1 MTAKRNRHKQSVQPK
16 VIEIAT
22 RKYLAIAIVITFL
35 LSVILTVIQ
44 IVSLSGYTSHLADT
58 GARQLEQRLELAL
71 QNIQSNASML
81 RVSRET
87 AKLSQTVSFT
97 EEALRSI
104 NYMETL
110 NTIKLTDDALY
121 DIWVLNEDRGVVYTA
136 SRTRYSADVPAI
148 RNIVEETAQEAWD
161 EGFAIA
167 QVDGYPGQE
176 ISRSCLI
183 YRQRLDVSDVGFH
196 GAVYLLLDCKK
207 LYASLLEHNDSL
219 EELMVLTHDGRT
231 VCSQPM
237 NSQPVGARVEAA
249 IDFLAS
255 PTETYQ
261 HWVDGGK
268 ICSAYRGRHFLYVVW
283 VSGDIVIMTVVQ
295 QALYALI
302 VLAVFI
308 MVIVISF
315 RMIARQMNRPIAELQ
330 ATLERQLQEQSIPT
344 DTAREATNVLTQ
356 VSEQWHASDGQETIQ
371 QMDLQLYE
379 AVTSNKL
386 TESMLVHLASF
397 DHYVFLLCDIDEPH
411 QHIVEA
417 RKLSPFLDYLLR
429 YSLRGILGEGESSY
443 TVRINEWSIAAAVS
457 FQNSP
462 SEQARQALMDK
473 SSALMQ
479 AFTTCTLSFS
489 CSSVFSGREHVAE
502 ALNEAKRA
510 IRWKLVRG
518 VGCTILYTPG
528 MGVSR
533 SFTFP
538 QAKIQSIVSSIDRG
552 ENAIHERL
560 RELLAKL
567 LESDAGM
574 DDLEF
579 AVSQLLG
586 VLIQT
591 AFRKG
596 VQFNALFDEPEHSP
610 FRYLSSF
617 DTLEHM
623 LTWLEGKF
631 VQLSRQLAK
640 AHKGGSGYTNK
651 FIRYIGDH
659 YAESLTPEDVAS
671 ALGISYSYLRKIIS
685 TEMGT
690 TFSAYLLGIRLEK
703 MKELLVNTTISQRD
717 IAEQVGIGSEQT
729 MYRLFKQYM
738 GCSPGEYRKHP
749 SADSTIAAETADEY
763 HESEE

>member
-255 PTETYQ
+255 PNETYQ

-489 CSSVFSGREHVAE
+489 LLLRLFRTGACGRGAE
-502 ALNEAKRA
+502 RGQARDPLEAGARRRVHHPLYARNGRVK
-510 IRWKLVRG
+510 
-518 VGCTILYTPG
+518 ILYVP
-528 MGVSR
+528 
-533 SFTFP
+533 
-538 QAKIQSIVSSIDRG
+538 
-552 ENAIHERL
+552 
-560 RELLAKL
+560 
-567 LESDAGM
+567 AGK
-574 DDLEF
+574 D
-579 AVSQLLG
+579 
-586 VLIQT
+586 
-591 AFRKG
+591 
-596 VQFNALFDEPEHSP
+596 PEHC
-610 FRYLSSF
+610 
-617 DTLEHM
+617 
-623 LTWLEGKF
+623 
-631 VQLSRQLAK
+631 
-640 AHKGGSGYTNK
+640 
-651 FIRYIGDH
+651 
-659 YAESLTPEDVAS
+659 
-671 ALGISYSYLRKIIS
+671 
-685 TEMGT
+685 
-690 TFSAYLLGIRLEK
+690 
-703 MKELLVNTTISQRD
+703 LVD
-717 IAEQVGIGSEQT
+717 
-729 MYRLFKQYM
+729 
-738 GCSPGEYRKHP
+738 
-749 SADSTIAAETADEY
+749 
-763 HESEE
+763 